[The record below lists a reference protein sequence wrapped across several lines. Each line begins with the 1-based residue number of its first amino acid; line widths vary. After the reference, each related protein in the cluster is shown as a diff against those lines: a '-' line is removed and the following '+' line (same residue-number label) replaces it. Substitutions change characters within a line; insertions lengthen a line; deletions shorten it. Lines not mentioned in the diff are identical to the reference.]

1 MTFSPTEPTVMTA
14 SLTEKSLS
22 ASFVKLLL
30 ETAKEHLLPRFY
42 DKCLREAGLER
53 FVNQLP
59 LVSTK
64 PVASFLEIAG
74 FMGNVYKLTQ
84 DGVYPL
90 FCQNLGAGMAKNMTK
105 QPQWIEI
112 KERADKILHN
122 PALSR
127 TERLTRLV
135 EIKNSVP
142 RNGVIWQYDGTN
154 LIASTEKCIYCY
166 HLKTERPICH
176 SRKIYLGSALT
187 WLSGWSFFGEQYQA
201 ISCGDPVCAYRFRPL
216 F

>member
-1 MTFSPTEPTVMTA
+1 MTFLPVESTTMMV

-22 ASFVKLLL
+22 GSFVRLLL

-42 DKCLREAGLER
+42 QKCLDEAGLER
-53 FVNQLP
+53 Y
-59 LVSTK
+59 LVSLPTEEHV

-90 FCQNLGAGMAKNMTK
+90 FCQNLGTTMAKNMIK
-105 QPQWIEI
+105 QPHWLKI
-112 KERADKILHN
+112 KARADKTLHD
-122 PALSR
+122 PLLSR
-127 TERLTRLV
+127 DERLFKLADL
-135 EIKNSVP
+135 KNSIP
-142 RNGVIWQYDGTN
+142 RNGVKWVYDGAN
-154 LIASTEKCIYCY
+154 LIASTNRCIYCY
-166 HLKTERPICH
+166 QIHTERPICH
-176 SRKIYLGSALT
+176 ARKIYLGSALT

-201 ISCGDPVCAYRFRPL
+201 ISCGDSVCAYRFRPL